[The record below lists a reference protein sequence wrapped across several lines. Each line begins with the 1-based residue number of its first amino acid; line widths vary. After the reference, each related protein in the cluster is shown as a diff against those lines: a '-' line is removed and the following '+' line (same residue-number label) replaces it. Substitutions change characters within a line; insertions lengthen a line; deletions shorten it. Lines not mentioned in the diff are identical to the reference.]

1 MNPKRVVGIILT
13 VIVLLLLV
21 AGVRLAQSRSISVA
35 EAPRVPPAQPITQ
48 PQEAAGHAAVPAL
61 IPPQETFA
69 GAVMAQTFTLSAG
82 WNAIYLGVEPIN
94 LSPLVDPSKPEL
106 GHTQS
111 LMEAIFG
118 PLGAKVD
125 SVWTY
130 NQPVSN
136 KDYIIDPGEGL
147 WDEPGWER
155 YIPDSNVDENGQS
168 RAFLT
173 TLHTLHANTG
183 YLVKMNAAGSITV
196 TGKPVPGHHRWK
208 AGAYNLAG
216 FPIGPGQSTTV
227 ANFVPGYPATSPI
240 TEIRALNSNGTWT
253 TAMAGT
259 APLTSGAAYLVRY
272 ANEPADPDYTAP
284 LDVGTS
290 DVAMI
295 LPTEGL
301 EFQAGFQ
308 GNSTMLRLENLAA
321 DAVDVTLAL
330 PEGMASKVAVHYVT
344 NDNPPV
350 VIADLRSGP
359 ATISLGAAGA
369 APANVKW
376 IKLQVPTDEQ
386 PTAGETLLEIS
397 SGTLGTRWLIPVSAQ
412 PGSYAGLWVG
422 DVVVNDV
429 SEARLG
435 ATDAAH
441 DLTIALAPKNA
452 SGVRG
457 AAEIHEE
464 LAGPASTLH
473 MMVTLT
479 LPAETVE
486 SAASPAVTAPY
497 VHGYVFI
504 DANRNGQR
512 DATEKGLASVAVT
525 ATRQDGSYSKS
536 GATLADG
543 SYWLDHLNPGTYNL
557 QIATPGGYTS
567 TFTVEVPAEDV
578 AGDAVKGPNVIP
590 ATVTLDAT
598 GAIEV
603 TPESYLAQILPE
615 PPPYLPYYDA
625 YDNRVEPPLNLG
637 LVRAD
642 EAWLGY
648 GLCDQ
653 PRGTPVSLGIVRNG
667 QLNVDY
673 AAKLADLV
681 DDAHIRITRNGADV
695 ACGNLVVGAPT
706 VFSDGRGSA
715 ARFRILLRVKGTA
728 SGQTELVPY
737 YEMTSAQR
745 VSAVNFL
752 SLQTPKVNGSAIGFG
767 TTGEAL
773 VFDLTLPPADPLNP
787 FKHKYNPDHD
797 NLDRKFQEYAETVP
811 LYMYESYLVNRQV
824 TLVLTMLPPGGDKT
838 STASVDWGGAVWGGD
853 YREVVEGLHKNTIT
867 ARGYFVIRRVLT
879 AEQLTTQS
887 YDK

>member
-1 MNPKRVVGIILT
+1 MNTKRVVGITLT
-13 VIVLLLLV
+13 VIALLLLA
-21 AGVRLAQSRSISVA
+21 AGIRMAQSPGVSVA
-35 EAPRVPPAQPITQ
+35 EALRVPQVQPVTQ
-48 PQEAAGHAAVPAL
+48 PQAAAAARPAAIL
-61 IPPQETFA
+61 TQTPPTETFA
-69 GAVMAQTFTLSAG
+69 GANMTQTFTLNAG

-94 LSPLVDPSKPEL
+94 GSHRGSDGVPNQSVMEWVFGGL
-106 GHTQS
+106 GS
-111 LMEAIFG
+111 AL
-118 PLGAKVD
+118 D

-130 NQPVSN
+130 NQPVSG
-136 KDYIIDPGEGL
+136 KDYIVDPGEGL

-155 YIPDSNVDENGQS
+155 YIPDTNVGPDGES
-168 RAFLT
+168 RGFLT

-183 YLVKMNAAGSITV
+183 YLVKLADDFTGTTTV
-196 TGKPVPGHHRWK
+196 QVSGKPVPGHHRW
-208 AGAYNLAG
+208 APGAYNLAG
-216 FPIGPGQSTTV
+216 FPLTSGATV
-227 ANFVPGYPATSPI
+227 SDFKTGSPI
-240 TEIRALNSNGTWT
+240 TEIRALNPDGTWS
-253 TAMAGT
+253 TALGDT
-259 APLTSGAAYLVRY
+259 ASLVSGAAYLVRY
-272 ANEPADPDYTAP
+272 ADQPLDPDYTAP

-290 DVAMI
+290 EKAMI

-301 EFQAGFQ
+301 AFQAGFQ
-308 GNSTMLRLENLAA
+308 GNSTMLRLEKLSGA
-321 DAVDVTLAL
+321 DVDDVTLAL
-330 PEGMASKVAVHYVT
+330 PEGMASAVVLHYVT

-350 VIADLRSGP
+350 FIADLRSGP
-359 ATISLGAAGA
+359 ATIPLGV

-376 IKLQVPTDEQ
+376 IQLQVPADAQ
-386 PTAGETLLEIS
+386 QTAGETLLEIS
-397 SGTLGTRWLIPVSAQ
+397 SATLGTRWLIPVSAE

-441 DLTIALAPKNA
+441 DLTIALAPENA

-464 LAGPASTLH
+464 LAGATSTLH
-473 MMVTLT
+473 MNVTLT

-486 SAASPAVTAPY
+486 TVTPPAVTAPY

-504 DANRNGQR
+504 DANQNGQR
-512 DATEKGLASVAVT
+512 DADEKGLASVPVT
-525 ATRQDGSYSKS
+525 ARLQADAYSKS
-536 GATLADG
+536 ATTLADG
-543 SYWLDHLNPGTYNL
+543 SYWLDNLTPGTYDL
-557 QIATPGGYTS
+557 EIAAPDGYTS
-567 TFTVEVPAEDV
+567 TFTVKVPAEVVEEDPV
-578 AGDAVKGPNVIP
+578 ASPNAIP
-590 ATVTLDAT
+590 ATVTLDVKGAT
-598 GAIEV
+598 AA

-615 PPPYLPYYDA
+615 PPPYLPYDDA
-625 YDNRVEPPLNLG
+625 YDNRVEPPLNFG

-653 PRGTPVSLGIVRNG
+653 PRGDPVALGIALNG
-667 QLNVDY
+667 QLSVDY

-681 DDAHIRITRNGADV
+681 NNAHLRITRNGADV

-706 VFSDGRGSA
+706 AFSDGRGSA

-728 SGQTELVPY
+728 SGQTALVPY
-737 YEMTSAQR
+737 YEMSDQQR

-752 SLQTPKVNGSAIGFG
+752 SLQAPKVNISAAGFG
-767 TTGEAL
+767 KTGDAL
-773 VFDLTLPPADPLNP
+773 QFDLTLSANDPLNP

-824 TLVLTMLPPGGDKT
+824 TLILTELPPGGDET
-838 STASVDWGGAVWGGD
+838 NAASVDWGGAVWGGD

-879 AEQLTTQS
+879 GEQLKPQD